1 MAETLKA
8 DVAIVGGGTAG
19 CSTALHLR
27 RRGVSVVLLEA
38 KLCGSQASGV
48 NYGGVR
54 RQGRAYPELPL
65 ATRSRAVWDKL
76 PALVGHDG
84 EFVVSG
90 HLKLARSDEEAA
102 ELEAWAVGARER
114 GVGVELFGRNAIRAR
129 YPWLG
134 EQVIAASLVADD
146 GHANPRLVAPLFA
159 RAARKAGAEL
169 RENTR
174 VVAASR
180 DTGGFR
186 VETDTGLSVRAG
198 TLVNVAGAWGHEIAA
213 MFGDRL
219 PEELMTPNLCVT
231 EPLPFVVEHNLGV
244 VGGNVYIR
252 QILRGNVIFGGGAGW
267 GDARMGR
274 GRALPAVTA
283 SAIARSVEVV
293 PALRGAR
300 LLRSWTGLEG
310 AMPDGIPVIGA
321 SPTTPGLIHAFGFSG
336 HGFQLGPGMG
346 EILCELA
353 LEGHSAT
360 PLEPFK
366 VERFSGMGT
375 GTR

>member
-1 MAETLKA
+1 MAEALKA
-8 DVAIVGGGTAG
+8 DVVIVGGGTAG

-27 RRGVSVVLLEA
+27 QRGLSVVLLEA
-38 KLCGSQASGV
+38 RLCGSQASGV

-65 ATRSRAVWDKL
+65 ATRSRAVWDRL

-90 HLKLARSDEEAA
+90 HLKLARDDA
-102 ELEAWAVGARER
+102 EMADLETWAIGARER
-114 GVGVELFGRNAIRAR
+114 GVPVELYGRNAIRGR

-134 EQVIAASLVADD
+134 EQVIGASLVSDD

-159 RAARKAGAEL
+159 QAARKAGADL
-169 RENTR
+169 REHAR
-174 VVAASR
+174 VIAASR
-180 DTGGFR
+180 DAGGFV
-186 VETDTGLSVRAG
+186 VETDKGIVVRAG
-198 TLVNVAGAWGHEIAA
+198 TFINVAGAWGHEIAA

-219 PEELMTPNLCVT
+219 PEELMTPNMCVT

-252 QILRGNVIFGGGAGW
+252 QIQRGNVIFGGGAGW
-267 GDARMGR
+267 GDATI
-274 GRALPAVTA
+274 GRARALAPITA
-283 SAIARSVEVV
+283 GAIARAVEVV
-293 PALRGAR
+293 PSLRGAR
-300 LLRSWTGLEG
+300 LLRTWSGLEG

-321 SPTTPGLIHAFGFSG
+321 SPSTPGLIHAFGFSG

-346 EILCELA
+346 EILSELV
-353 LEGHSAT
+353 LEGRSAT
-360 PLEPFK
+360 PLEPFRTD
-366 VERFSGMGT
+366 RFPAGGT
-375 GTR
+375 SAR

>member
-1 MAETLKA
+1 MLKA
-8 DVAIVGGGTAG
+8 DVVIVGGGTAG

-27 RRGVSVVLLEA
+27 QRGLSVVLLEA

-54 RQGRAYPELPL
+54 RQGRAYSELPL

-90 HLKLARSDEEAA
+90 HLKLARDDA
-102 ELEAWAVGARER
+102 EMADLETWAVGAHER
-114 GVGVELFGRNAIRAR
+114 GVPVELYGRNAIRGR

-134 EQVIAASLVADD
+134 EQVIGASLVADD

-159 RAARKAGAEL
+159 RAARKAGADV
-169 RENTR
+169 REHTR
-174 VVAASR
+174 VIAATR
-180 DTGGFR
+180 DVGGFV
-186 VETDTGLSVRAG
+186 VETDKGIVVRAG
-198 TLVNVAGAWGHEIAA
+198 TLINVAGAWGHEIAA

-219 PEELMTPNLCVT
+219 PEELMTPNMCVT
-231 EPLPFVVEHNLGV
+231 EPLPFMVEHNLGV

-252 QILRGNVIFGGGAGW
+252 QIRRGNVIFGGGSGW
-267 GDARMGR
+267 GDAAI
-274 GRALPAVTA
+274 GRARARAPITA
-283 SAIARSVEVV
+283 GAIARAVEVV
-293 PALRGAR
+293 PSLRGAR
-300 LLRSWTGLEG
+300 LLRTWSGLEG

-321 SPTTPGLIHAFGFSG
+321 SPSTPGLIHAFGFSG

-346 EILCELA
+346 EILSELV
-353 LEGHSAT
+353 LEGRSAT
-360 PLEPFK
+360 PLEPFRTD
-366 VERFSGMGT
+366 RFPAGGT
-375 GTR
+375 SAR